1 MDSFEALRPGGS
13 GILPEE
19 TPPKFFAR
27 HLSAYYFVLPYI
39 INKDVLDVGFGDG
52 YGSNLMKGYARAVTA
67 VDNLEK
73 NVILASNKYRMPGLE
88 FRTMDGAN
96 LNFADETFDI
106 VVSFQAIEHIPENL
120 LRKYLEGIKRVLK
133 RNGTAFIST
142 LNLMKN
148 RKPRQ
153 PYAKNPFH
161 IKEFTFEE
169 FYLLIRKVFGT
180 SEIQGLF
187 YGGRLRFYERL
198 KKIGIFRFVPRPINI
213 VDRFY
218 DNITVNDFVWRKGDL
233 DRCIDFMAICGKP

>member
-39 INKDVLDVGFGDG
+39 INKDILELGFGDG
-52 YGSNLMKGYARAVTA
+52 YGSNFMKTYAKSVTA
-67 VDNLEK
+67 VDSLEK
-73 NVILASNKYRMPGLE
+73 NVNLASNKYKKPGLE
-88 FRTMDGAN
+88 FIEMDGAS
-96 LNFADETFDI
+96 LDFTDETFD
-106 VVSFQAIEHIPENL
+106 VVISFQVIEHIQENRL
-120 LRKYLEGIKRVLK
+120 EKYLEGIKRVLK

-142 LNLMKN
+142 LNLTENK
-148 RKPRQ
+148 KPQ
-153 PYAKNPFH
+153 QSYTQNPFH

-169 FYLLIRKVFGT
+169 FYLLIRKVFST

-198 KKIGIFRFVPRPINI
+198 KKIGIFRFLPRPINI

-233 DRCIDFMAICGKP
+233 DRCIDFMAICGKI